1 MSRFRRTQQLPSIP
15 RKERSIRIAR
25 QFIIES
31 DTRQLPVN
39 PFSLY
44 AQHHDWLL
52 YTCSR
57 AEQIYGRPDPLN
69 LIRARADART
79 LRTRDT
85 GTYVT
90 VHKATARANRVRW
103 TLAHEI
109 GHIVLSHLTDFE
121 ATCLC
126 RGGLTTREYRVLER
140 EADLFA
146 AELLMPMMIIKAL
159 GVTTAPAIA
168 RICLVSGEAARNRV
182 SELGLWRYKPGALST
197 ALRNQFRQ
205 FLAGEQERER
215 RPSAMA
221 TDGNGRY
228 ICCPRCRNT
237 AFSPYARHCRVCGLY
252 LYNDC
257 DRCGKRNLGDVR
269 YCEYCG
275 AKTPLLQMGFL
286 TTASQDEGAKRRLVV
301 AADDCKQMDS
311 LLSSAGRVNRARS

>member
-1 MSRFRRTQQLPSIP
+1 MFRRMELPVVA
-15 RKERSIRIAR
+15 RKERSIRIA
-25 QFIIES
+25 QEFILAAGIW
-31 DTRQLPVN
+31 RLPVD

-44 AQHHDWLL
+44 DQHGWLL
-52 YTCSR
+52 YNCSETAAIR
-57 AEQIYGRPDPLN
+57 GVPDPFNVLGTG
-69 LIRARADART
+69 ADART
-79 LRTRDT
+79 MRERME
-85 GTYVT
+85 GMYVT
-90 VHKATARANRVRW
+90 VYDESQIPDRTRW

-109 GHIVLSHLTDFE
+109 GHILLGHLTDFE
-121 ATCLC
+121 ATCLA
-126 RGGLTTREYRVLER
+126 RGGLTSQQYAVLER
-140 EADLFA
+140 EANVFA